1 MVKTQFDIQE
11 NCREQE
17 LSFFFFLSELVDYT
31 TRFAFLHSMFNLM
44 VSMMSG
50 GVVVSMFKRTGEVY
64 KF

>member
-1 MVKTQFDIQE
+1 MFRRIVKNRNFHLARIR
-11 NCREQE
+11 CARA
-17 LSFFFFLSELVDYT
+17 FLSELADCT
-31 TRFAFLHSMFNLM
+31 TGFTFLHSMFNLM